1 MGLEGYVAKF
11 DITKQMKEVY
21 GNFNSQIKVALTDH
35 ACSRF
40 LERGANL
47 SDLLTIEKED
57 VINYLNQKQKWL
69 GRFFLYVM
77 PEGDKYVVSEI
88 ANSDFN
94 GAFIVYVFEDKKP
107 WVAVTYRGNS
117 NGFGTDAI
125 CFDKIVFLDSSK
137 GRVSK
142 VQPLQAAPML
152 AKVCP
157 ITI

>member
-11 DITKQMKEVY
+11 DITKWMKEVY

-47 SDLLTIEKED
+47 SDLLTVERED
-57 VINYLNQKQKWL
+57 VINYLNYLNQKQKWL
-69 GRFFLYVM
+69 GRFFLYIM

-117 NGFGTDAI
+117 NGLGTDAI
-125 CFDKIVFLDSSK
+125 CFNKIVFLDGSK
-137 GRVSK
+137 GHVPK
-142 VQPLQAAPML
+142 VQPWQTAPML

-157 ITI
+157 